1 MVAWSA
7 SLTRPI
13 VAQLTVMEETPV
25 PPVGLESPEP
35 SLVVVKWARLS
46 IVPVAQV
53 VLSVWLVT
61 WTTKVAP
68 LPARSVGP
76 HVRCWV
82 ASMAQAGVV
91 GVWESTLQ
99 DRPVLVGRAS
109 VMVKPWATPA
119 PELVAVI
126 V

>member
-1 MVAWSA
+1 MAEASA
-7 SLTRPI
+7 FLTR
-13 VAQLTVMEETPV
+13 VMLAQLTVMEVTPV

-53 VLSVWLVT
+53 AELVWLVT
-61 WTTKVAP
+61 CTTKVAP

-82 ASMAQAGVV
+82 ASMVQTGAG

-99 DRPVLVGRAS
+99 DRPVL
-109 VMVKPWATPA
+109 
-119 PELVAVI
+119 
-126 V
+126 

>member
-1 MVAWSA
+1 MAEASA
-7 SLTRPI
+7 FLTR
-13 VAQLTVMEETPV
+13 VMLAQLTVMEVTPV

-46 IVPVAQV
+46 IAPVAQV
-53 VLSVWLVT
+53 AELVWLVMC
-61 WTTKVAP
+61 TTKVAP
-68 LPARSVGP
+68 PPARSVGP
-76 HVRCWV
+76 QVRLPPAMV
-82 ASMAQAGVV
+82 QAGVV

-99 DRPVLVGRAS
+99 DRPVLVGSTS

-119 PELVAVI
+119 PLLVAVI